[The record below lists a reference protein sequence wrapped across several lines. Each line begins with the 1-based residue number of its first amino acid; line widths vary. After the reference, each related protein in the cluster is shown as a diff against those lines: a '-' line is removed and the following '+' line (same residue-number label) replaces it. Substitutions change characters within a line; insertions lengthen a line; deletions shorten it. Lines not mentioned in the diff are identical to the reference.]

1 MPQLSN
7 ISAEFTDRAMDVVEQ
22 TLLAADWA
30 CERSEEGMIHCAS
43 MTKWGEFGGM
53 FAWRD
58 EPASLNFSLTLDL
71 RAPNAKQS
79 AISELLRTIDG
90 VGLMVA
96 VTILAEVPQISA
108 FERARDVA
116 AFAGLTP
123 SLSQSGT
130 SVKRRGAMTKE
141 GSALLRKML
150 YMAALQAVKRTNNAF
165 HSCYN
170 AFVERGKSKM
180 CALGAIMHKI
190 IRVAFGVLKHD
201 TPFVKNF
208 AKLEA

>member
-1 MPQLSN
+1 MSQLNS

-79 AISELLRTIDG
+79 AISELLRKINERLWLGHFDYWNDEG
-90 VGLMVA
+90 VA
-96 VTILAEVPQISA
+96 VFRHTIPMFDRIAPDPGEI
-108 FERARDVA
+108 A
-116 AFAGLTP
+116 AVL
-123 SLSQSGT
+123 
-130 SVKRRGAMTKE
+130 
-141 GSALLRKML
+141 
-150 YMAALQAVKRTNNAF
+150 MAALEAADQFLPAF
-165 HSCYN
+165 N
-170 AFVERGKSKM
+170 FVVWAGKS
-180 CALGAIMHKI
+180 AEEA
-190 IRVAFGVLKHD
+190 VAAVVFETHG
-201 TPFVKNF
+201 
-208 AKLEA
+208 EA